1 MTDQTSTSPPSDRRP
16 ALALLAATILLLIV
30 HLLPSPPPIA
40 RGDELIA
47 LTPPG
52 KTCLAI
58 LLFAVTLWVTEAMPF
73 PVTSLLV
80 LILLGPV
87 VFCLG
92 EIQRLV
98 ELRLLGVLE
107 GRVRLYDLV
116 GFGIELGGQAGS
128 ILVVEGLHESRII
141 YLQID

>member
-80 LILLGPV
+80 LILLPIFGVTDFASAVDAGFGNPLIL
-87 VFCLG
+87 FF
-92 EIQRLV
+92 I
-98 ELRLLGVLE
+98 GVLM
-107 GRVRLYDLV
+107 LST
-116 GFGIELGGQAGS
+116 GFSRSGLGT
-128 ILVVEGLHESRII
+128 
-141 YLQID
+141 